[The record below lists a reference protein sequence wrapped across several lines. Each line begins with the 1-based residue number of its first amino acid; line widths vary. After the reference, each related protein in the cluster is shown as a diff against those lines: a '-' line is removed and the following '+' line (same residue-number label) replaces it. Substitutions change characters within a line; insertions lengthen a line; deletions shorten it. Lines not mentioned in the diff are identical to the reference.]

1 MRGRKL
7 GELGIIKAP
16 KWKFLKKEELSAA
29 ETVSMTRK
37 KYEFWETSQCRS
49 QVSSL
54 KK

>member
-29 ETVSMTRK
+29 ESEHDEEEVRVLGNLTVQK
-37 KYEFWETSQCRS
+37 
-49 QVSSL
+49 SS
-54 KK
+54 